1 MKESS
6 VHLKSNL
13 KKIDAHQIGTSDYD
27 DIPVLPEEFF
37 TEGQPYRHGKPV
49 ARRPRGKQKKP
60 IKKQLTLRLNPEVVE
75 FFKAQGDG
83 WQSNIDKALVEYVRA
98 HKTTVKSA

>member
-27 DIPVLPEEFF
+27 DIPELPEEFF
-37 TEGQPYRHGKPV
+37 TEGQLYRNGKPV
-49 ARRPRGKQKKP
+49 DRRPRGKQKKP
-60 IKKQLTLRLNPEVVE
+60 TKETADFEAESRGCRIL
-75 FFKAQGDG
+75 
-83 WQSNIDKALVEYVRA
+83 
-98 HKTTVKSA
+98 